1 MFFFFIIEFASSIN
15 RKRRKIWQ
23 GMVRCGIDLEGLCSV
38 FHSFPKAE
46 VEKIYHEVHESC
58 KADGVDLD
66 RKINC
71 L

>member
-1 MFFFFIIEFASSIN
+1 MKEQDMRAVE
-15 RKRRKIWQ
+15 

-58 KADGVDLD
+58 KADG
-66 RKINC
+66 
-71 L
+71 

>member
-1 MFFFFIIEFASSIN
+1 MKDQDMRAVE
-15 RKRRKIWQ
+15 

-71 L
+71 S